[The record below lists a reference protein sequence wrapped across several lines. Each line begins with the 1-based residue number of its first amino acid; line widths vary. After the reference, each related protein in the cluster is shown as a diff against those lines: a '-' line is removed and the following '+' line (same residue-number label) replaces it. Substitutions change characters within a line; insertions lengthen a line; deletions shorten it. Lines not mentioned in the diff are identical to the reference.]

1 MSSHREAPEISKDP
15 VCDSTDVYCF
25 VSPDRPDT
33 VTIIANY
40 IPLQGPAGGPNFYEF
55 GEDVLYEI
63 HIDND
68 GDAKPDITYQ
78 FRFDT
83 KVRNP
88 RSFLY
93 NTGPITSLDDP
104 DWNRVQTYSV
114 TKVVDGRSRRLADN
128 VPSPP
133 CNIGPRSTPNFDRL
147 RDAAVTTLRSGEK
160 VFAGQCAEMFYV
172 DLGSIFDL
180 GALRPVQNLHL
191 IPLASAAGVNATK
204 FLNVHAIAIQVPITD
219 LTRNGKRP
227 TDVNDPAATIGVYT
241 SASRQKILVR
251 DEDDD
256 RGVGPWVQVSRLANP
271 LFNEVIVP
279 MGEKDEW
286 NSRRPSGDS
295 RYVPFVERP
304 ELQALLPVLY
314 PGVFPNL
321 AALQKK
327 RADLVAILLT
337 GIPAGLIPG
346 FQNFTGDRPADL
358 MRLNTAIPPS
368 AKPNVLGLLG
378 GDLAGFPNGR
388 RVFDDVVKI
397 ELQAVAGATFP
408 LVDPTYTPDA
418 AIPAVDDGLGPDS
431 VGTPFLN
438 RFPYLGTAYSGF
450 NVPAA

>member
-68 GDAKPDITYQ
+68 GDAKANITYQ

-93 NTGPITSLDDP
+93 NTGPITTLDDP
-104 DWNRVQTYSV
+104 DWNRVQTYSI
-114 TKVVDGRSRRLADN
+114 TKVVNGRSRRLADN

-133 CNIGPRSTPNFDRL
+133 CNIGPRSTPNFDGL
-147 RDAAVTTLRSGEK
+147 RDAAITTLRSGEK

-241 SASRQKILVR
+241 SASRQKVLVR

-286 NSRRPSGDS
+286 NTRKPKDDS
-295 RYVPFVERP
+295 RYVKFVERP

-337 GIPAGLIPG
+337 GIPSGLIPG

-368 AKPNVLGLLG
+368 SKPNVLGLLG